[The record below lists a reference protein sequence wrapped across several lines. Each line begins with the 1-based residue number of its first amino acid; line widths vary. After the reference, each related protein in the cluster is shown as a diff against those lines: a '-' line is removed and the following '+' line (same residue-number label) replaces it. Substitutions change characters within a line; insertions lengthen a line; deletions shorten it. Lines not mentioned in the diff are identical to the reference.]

1 MKNTGNFQLETRLK
15 KLRDF
20 WGSKLTPA
28 ENETMERHIEFLRES
43 GALDKVLKKGDLA
56 PEFNLK
62 NQNGQIISS
71 SELLKN
77 GPLVISF
84 YRGSWCPYCV
94 EEVKALDLFYPQIQE
109 NGADLVVLSPQSF
122 TRTEKQAEELH
133 LKYNLLVDEDNKTGK
148 AFGLVYE
155 FPQYL
160 KNLYTERFNNN
171 IQEINEGFCLG
182 TSYSGSICNRTRR
195 EYLGRFGRSGLPF
208 PPRTA
213 GHNSIYQKFSETI
226 RACLKFSYKDFLTL
240 RS

>member
-1 MKNTGNFQLETRLK
+1 MKNTENFQLETRLK

-77 GPLVISF
+77 GPLVTSF

-133 LKYNLLVDEDNKTGK
+133 LKYNLLVDDDNKTGK

-160 KNLYTERFNNN
+160 KDLYTERFNNN
-171 IQEINEGFCLG
+171 IQEINEGSAWELP
-182 TSYSGSICNRTRR
+182 IPA
-195 EYLGRFGRSGLPF
+195 RFVIGQDGNILDVLVDPDYRFRPEPLV
-208 PPRTA
+208 
-213 GHNSIYQKFSETI
+213 TI
-226 RACLKFSYKDFLTL
+226 AFIKNLAKQ
-240 RS
+240 

>member
-1 MKNTGNFQLETRLK
+1 MKNTENFQLETRLK
-15 KLRDF
+15 KHRDF
-20 WGSKLTPA
+20 WGSKLTSA

-43 GALDKVLKKGDLA
+43 GALDKVLKRGDQA

-62 NQNGQIISS
+62 NQNGEIISS

-77 GPLVISF
+77 GSLVVSF

-94 EEVKALDLFYPQIQE
+94 EEVKALDLFYPEIQE

-122 TRTEKQAEELH
+122 TRTEKQANELH
-133 LKYNLLVDEDNKTGK
+133 LKYNLLVDNDNKTGK

-171 IQEINEGFCLG
+171 IQDINESSAWELPI
-182 TSYSGSICNRTRR
+182 SA
-195 EYLGRFGRSGLPF
+195 RFVIGQDGKILDILVDPDYRFRPEPMVTLTFIKNLARS
-208 PPRTA
+208 
-213 GHNSIYQKFSETI
+213 
-226 RACLKFSYKDFLTL
+226 
-240 RS
+240 